1 MGERNQREL
10 LKNLLEAG
18 FSQPPTNNKL
28 KTTISRVAKTT
39 NKSII
44 KVAKKMA
51 VKLASR
57 MVRQIDQKLHLQNAS
72 KFKHGSKSFTDS
84 YTSAAAPTSAYAS
97 THKTG
102 AGPMKKPKMVVRL
115 PTAKS
120 KAAYT
125 TAAAPKKKPKFVVRL
140 PTVKSKAKPRSS
152 YTTATAPIS
161 SAAKQKAA
169 WLRLKKRLK
178 AKKSSQNKQ

>member
-1 MGERNQREL
+1 MGAGNLRVSKCVCVMSLSRLIILCFIAVTVVLGLVQDDPDAVIPEVYETERDQREL

-51 VKLASR
+51 AKLASK

-97 THKTG
+97 TYKTG

-115 PTAKS
+115 PT
-120 KAAYT
+120 T
-125 TAAAPKKKPKFVVRL
+125 
-140 PTVKSKAKPRSS
+140 
-152 YTTATAPIS
+152 
-161 SAAKQKAA
+161 
-169 WLRLKKRLK
+169 
-178 AKKSSQNKQ
+178 